1 MNIDYDVAVVGAGPI
16 GLATAVLLARQSG
29 FAPARVAVFDR
40 RIPDAIDRV
49 RELPVDLRVF
59 ALSRASEKILR
70 AADAW
75 ADVAATRSEPYER
88 MHVWHADVPPH
99 GGDALVFDA
108 AEIGERDLGVI
119 AENNVLQAALAGAA
133 RRAGVQLV
141 AGDVTAL
148 DLERDA
154 AVLHAGARQIRARLV
169 VGADGAQSR
178 VRELAGLAAT
188 RTDYGQTA
196 IVAMVS
202 TARSHEHTAWQ
213 RFLGDGT
220 LAFLPL
226 RDAHSSIVWSLP
238 TVRAEQLLAAT
249 PAAFERELEKDF
261 DGALGKVQLASE
273 RLKFPLWRLSAS
285 AYVTERV
292 ALVGDAAHVVH
303 PLAGQGANLGLLDA
317 AALADVLA
325 EGLTVREDPGATRL
339 LRRYERWRR
348 SENDLMSGAIDVF
361 DRLLARGT
369 GRVAE
374 LAQRGMPWVNRST
387 MAKRVFIER
396 ALGLAGEL
404 PAAAR

>member
-1 MNIDYDVAVVGAGPI
+1 VAVVGAGPI
-16 GLATAVLLARQSG
+16 GLATAVLLARQAG
-29 FAPARVAVFDR
+29 FAPGRVAVFDR
-40 RIPDAIDRV
+40 RIPDSRLH
-49 RELPVDLRVF
+49 ELPMDLRVF

-75 ADVAATRSEPYER
+75 ADVVATRSEPFER
-88 MHVWHADVPPH
+88 MQVWHADVPPH

-148 DLERDA
+148 DQERDA
-154 AVLHAGARQIRARLV
+154 AVLHAGERQIRARLV

-178 VRELAGLAAT
+178 VRELAGVAAT

-202 TARSHEHTAWQ
+202 TERSHEHTAWQ

-226 RDAHSSIVWSLP
+226 KDAHSSIVWSLP
-238 TVRAEQLLAAT
+238 TARAETLLAAT
-249 PAAFERELEKDF
+249 PAVFERELEKDF

-325 EGLTVREDPGATRL
+325 EGLKVREDPGAIRL

-369 GRVAE
+369 GRVATF
-374 LAQRGMPWVNRST
+374 AQRGMPWVNRST
-387 MAKRVFIER
+387 LAKRVFIER
-396 ALGLAGEL
+396 AMGLAGEL